1 MVLHEEN
8 QQTNKKLG
16 QICFQYCPRY
26 VSSDLRG
33 PSTSTLVL
41 KVGLLTANYRHHMSS
56 RPMIWHWK

>member
-33 PSTSTLVL
+33 PSTCPGTQ
-41 KVGLLTANYRHHMSS
+41 G
-56 RPMIWHWK
+56 RPTHCKLQTSYE